1 VVGFLVVLWLVVWV
15 AAFVDALFA
24 DADRVRIMP
33 KAIWVILILLLGG
46 FAGIAWFVFG
56 RPRGGLKSP
65 GSGSANLSARFGH
78 PSAGSVRRTER
89 PDASAGTGWTLG
101 GAGGGRRAGPI
112 APDDDP
118 DFLRTLGHRRPD
130 GPSEP
135 KPDQPA

>member
-1 VVGFLVVLWLVVWV
+1 
-15 AAFVDALFA
+15 
-24 DADRVRIMP
+24 MP
-33 KAIWVILILLLGG
+33 KALWVIVILLLSG

-56 RPRGGLKSP
+56 RPRGGLRSP

-78 PSAGSVRRTER
+78 PSAGSVRRADT
-89 PDASAGTGWTLG
+89 ASSAPSTGWTLG
-101 GAGGGRRAGPI
+101 GAGGGRRSGPI

-118 DFLRTLGHRRPD
+118 DFLRSLGNRRPD

>member
-1 VVGFLVVLWLVVWV
+1 MPAFLVLLWVVIWV

-24 DADRVRIMP
+24 DSDRVRLMP
-33 KAIWVILILLLGG
+33 KAIWVIVILLLGG
-46 FAGIAWFVFG
+46 IAGIAWFVFG

-78 PSAGSVRRTER
+78 PSAGSVRRT
-89 PDASAGTGWTLG
+89 DASAGTGWTLG
-101 GAGGGRRAGPI
+101 GAGGGRRSGPI

-118 DFLRTLGHRRPD
+118 DFLRTLGNRRPD
-130 GPSEP
+130 GSAEP

>member
-1 VVGFLVVLWLVVWV
+1 MAGFLLLLWVVIWV

-24 DADRVRIMP
+24 DADRVRVMP
-33 KAIWVILILLLGG
+33 KALWVILILLLSG

-78 PSAGSVRRTER
+78 PSAGSVRR
-89 PDASAGTGWTLG
+89 PDTSGGTGWTLG
-101 GAGGGRRAGPI
+101 GAGGGRRSGPI

-118 DFLRTLGHRRPD
+118 DFLRTLGNRRPD
-130 GPSEP
+130 GPSGPTGP